1 MSGFVPFLSV
11 LSQKNFSSGYILS
24 YFCLANDDVINDFR
38 LTVTQFH
45 DSTVTRFNRKQYYMK
60 YISYQLND
68 GIGILKFNRAEKY
81 NAFHAELLG
90 ELTELLQRENNNS
103 ALHVLIITGDGKG
116 FSAGVDLK
124 SLLNLDTV
132 EKAREFALLLESTSE
147 LIYNFSKPTIA
158 LINGLALGGG
168 FGYATAADIRIMS
181 ATAQV
186 GYPAVKLGA
195 ILPATCTMYLKA
207 LIGDGRTKDLL
218 LTGRMI
224 QAEEALAMG
233 LVNYIANPEELM
245 DFAVEKAYQIME
257 APDLALLYT
266 KNTVN
271 FTTKREIEAAKLY
284 AADNF
289 AFLSQTK
296 EWQKRMNAFANKKK

>member
-1 MSGFVPFLSV
+1 
-11 LSQKNFSSGYILS
+11 
-24 YFCLANDDVINDFR
+24 
-38 LTVTQFH
+38 
-45 DSTVTRFNRKQYYMK
+45 MK
-60 YISYQLND
+60 YINYQFND
-68 GIGILKFNRAEKY
+68 GIGFLSFSRAEKY
-81 NAFHAELLG
+81 NAFHAELLH
-90 ELTELLQRENNNS
+90 ELAGLLKKENENPD
-103 ALHVLIITGDGKG
+103 LKVLIITGEGKG

-124 SLLNLDTV
+124 SLLDLDTV

-158 LINGLALGGG
+158 LLNGLALGGG

-181 ATAQV
+181 ATAKV

-224 QAEEALAMG
+224 EADEALSMG
-233 LVNYIANPEELM
+233 LVNYVAEPDKLM
-245 DFAVEKAYQIME
+245 DFAFNKAREIME
-257 APDLALLYT
+257 APQLALLYT
-266 KNTVN
+266 KKTVN
-271 FTTKREIEAAKLY
+271 FTTQREIEAAKLY